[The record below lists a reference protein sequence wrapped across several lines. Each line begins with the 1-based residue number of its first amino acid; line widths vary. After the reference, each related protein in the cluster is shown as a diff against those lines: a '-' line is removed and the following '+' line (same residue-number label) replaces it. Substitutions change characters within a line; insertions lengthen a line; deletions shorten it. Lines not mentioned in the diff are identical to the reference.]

1 MRVAI
6 AGGNGYLGRAL
17 TSELLE
23 AGHSVVWLS
32 HRPGR
37 VTPPAGVSERAFD
50 PADPHG
56 AWRDVVADSDAVVN
70 LSGYPIASRWN
81 ARVKQMLRDSRV
93 DTTRALIGAM
103 KSVGFPA
110 GSRVYVSPCGI
121 GIYGDAGDT
130 VVGEDAPLGGDWL
143 ADLAVEW
150 EREAL
155 RASETGARTVVLRTG
170 LVLGSEGLLPKLL
183 LPMRLFVGGPV
194 GNGRQ
199 WLSWVHED
207 DVAGAFRFAIEN
219 DALSGAVNLC
229 APEPARMRDLTAALG
244 RATHRPSWFPVPEFV
259 LRIVLGEI
267 APYTLMSQRASSA
280 MLSSAGYD
288 FRFPSL
294 DGALDDL
301 VGGGS
306 KQPR

>member
-1 MRVAI
+1 MLAATATWDR
-6 AGGNGYLGRAL
+6 
-17 TSELLE
+17 
-23 AGHSVVWLS
+23 HSRQSCSKPATHVVWLS

-37 VTPPAGVSERAFD
+37 VTPPSGVSETGFD
-50 PADPHG
+50 PADAGG
-56 AWRDVVADSDAVVN
+56 AWRHEVARADAVVN

-81 ARVKQMLRDSRV
+81 ARVKQLLRDSRV
-93 DTTRALIGAM
+93 DTTRALIDAM
-103 KSVGFPA
+103 KSAQSNGDP
-110 GSRVYVSPCGI
+110 RVYVSPCGV
-121 GIYGDAGDT
+121 GIYGDAGDSM
-130 VVGEDAPLGGDWL
+130 VDEDAPVGGDWL
-143 ADLAVEW
+143 SDLAVEW

-170 LVLGSEGLLPKLL
+170 LVLGGEGLLPKLL

-219 DALSGAVNLC
+219 GALSGPVNLC
-229 APEPARMRDLTAALG
+229 APEPTRMRDFAAALG

-259 LRIVLGEI
+259 LRIVLGEV

-280 MLSSAGYD
+280 KLSSAGYD

-294 DGALDDL
+294 EGALADL
-301 VGGGS
+301 VDGQS
-306 KQPR
+306 KGPR